1 MKTLP
6 RTINSKTDE
15 ALEEKLKNL
24 SSEYCFNFMGKY
36 LADETNKL
44 LRDPNFQGGQVLV
57 RICSASEVANIKAKE
72 VSELGSTVDYGD
84 DDPTR
89 DFKGSKM
96 YFFNLSKSLEDGK
109 AGNDFIGALRD
120 RTDRITQ
127 IHNARAQAGLERYEE
142 FDNPSYAVVVL
153 PKGVRAMYADKIATG
168 TSAYNNKHGGSSM
181 MDEIVFNPEVL
192 KHCGVATCND
202 LYTELQSKMDNP
214 YFYNDILENGS
225 DILKKLVLNM
235 LTQIENEN
243 STKEMP
249 KQAKANLEM
258 LEGCLSSK
266 GDFMACLTWFCSSG
280 MEGYNSQFTTVD
292 FLNKVCETY
301 GSQMEALKISEKE
314 LTDLREVAKLNDSKN
329 TNEVVS
335 GSEDALDYS
344 DDYADDDYESDD
356 DCESDDDYENDDDW
370 GSDSF

>member
-1 MKTLP
+1 MTTLP
-6 RTINSKTDE
+6 RTINSKMDD
-15 ALEEKLKNL
+15 ALEAKLKNL
-24 SSEYCFNFMGKY
+24 TQEYCFNFMGKY

-44 LRDPNFQGGQVLV
+44 LKNPNYQGGQVLV

-109 AGNDFIGALRD
+109 AGNDFVDALRD

-153 PKGVRAMYADKIATG
+153 PKGVRAMHPDKIATG

-181 MDEIVFNPEVL
+181 MDEIVFSPEVL

-202 LYTELQSKMDNP
+202 LYTEIQSKMSENP
-214 YFYNDILENGS
+214 YFYNDIVENGS
-225 DILKKLVLNM
+225 DILKTLVLSM
-235 LTQIENEN
+235 LNQIESEN
-243 STKEMP
+243 SNKKIPE
-249 KQAKANLEM
+249 QAKSNLEM
-258 LEGCLSSK
+258 LGSCTSNK
-266 GDFMACLTWFCSSG
+266 GDFMACLTWYCSSTI
-280 MEGYNSQFTTVD
+280 EGYTKQFTSEN
-292 FLNKVCETY
+292 FLDLVCSVY
-301 GSQMEALKISEKE
+301 GKEIELLKIGEKE
-314 LTDLREVAKLNDSKN
+314 LSEIREVARLNDSRN
-329 TNEVVS
+329 ANEIAP
-335 GSEDALDYS
+335 GSEDALDFS
-344 DDYADDDYESDD
+344 EDYAGDDDYESG
-356 DCESDDDYENDDDW
+356 DDDYESGDDDW